1 MDHPVKEGV
10 YDALF
15 EKLLRTTFSQTELM
29 STIMEKI

>member
-1 MDHPVKEGV
+1 MAHPDREEA